1 MSYFAYFYFMKLEL
15 RDFLLLALFCYI
27 VFLQMCRSEPNLPD
41 LLDTTIVYYQPP
53 DIIIPSIPISKPT
66 IIYQP
71 IPTEFDTAQVI
82 QDYYAKRE
90 YANIH
95 TTDSVEVIVGSHL
108 FKNALDSQSVR
119 IRYLFPPCSTSTITI
134 HPTPRNKVYV
144 GGSLSYGMAHA
155 DFNLMG
161 GFVNKREQLYF
172 VGYSPMS
179 RSVQVGGMMKVRVR
193 K

>member
-1 MSYFAYFYFMKLEL
+1 MNLNF
-15 RDFLLLALFCYI
+15 RDFLLLALFGYI

-41 LLDTTIVYYQPP
+41 LPDTTVIYYQPP

-71 IPTEFDTAQVI
+71 IPAEFDTAQVI

-95 TTDSVEVIVGSHL
+95 TTDSVEVIIGSYL

-119 IRYLFPPCSTSTITI
+119 IRFTIPPCSTLTITK
-134 HPTPRNKVYV
+134 PAELRNKVLL
-144 GGSLSYGMAHA
+144 GGSIRYDMGKVGIGANIGFLDKRDRFIFGSYSSDRSISVGAMA
-155 DFNLMG
+155 
-161 GFVNKREQLYF
+161 
-172 VGYSPMS
+172 
-179 RSVQVGGMMKVRVR
+179 KVRLR
-193 K
+193 R